1 MDSKSR
7 WGCKGKEVH
16 DRQQQHVRHQHWP
29 RANTGRNMS
38 ISRSRV
44 STAPHCSGAASPQES
59 AAGTVMLL
67 SCWPG
72 AQGFRS
78 QLLHKAART
87 VNTQHIKSQQPL
99 PRKTNR
105 TDTGHKW
112 KGLSFLCPDD
122 GEVGVNSSEFSDL
135 QNWIM
140 LRGQKGP
147 SSVSE
152 VKPVKSGLYPPVC
165 CNRHLNQSCPPKT

>member
-1 MDSKSR
+1 MTDSSSMY
-7 WGCKGKEVH
+7 G
-16 DRQQQHVRHQHWP
+16 
-29 RANTGRNMS
+29 T
-38 ISRSRV
+38 
-44 STAPHCSGAASPQES
+44 STDLGQTQAGTWASPGAVSPQLRTVPEPHLPKS
-59 AAGTVMLL
+59 LLQAQSCCCLAGRV
-67 SCWPG
+67 
-72 AQGFRS
+72 
-78 QLLHKAART
+78 LHKAART

-105 TDTGHKW
+105 TNTGHKW